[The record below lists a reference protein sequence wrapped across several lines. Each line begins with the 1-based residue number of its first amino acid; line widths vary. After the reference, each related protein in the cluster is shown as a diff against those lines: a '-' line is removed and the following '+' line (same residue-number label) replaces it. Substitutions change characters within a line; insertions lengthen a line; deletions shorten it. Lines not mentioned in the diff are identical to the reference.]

1 MTDAEKKLI
10 QANNYIMTRC
20 CHCLE
25 NSIWPQPQDTA
36 KLIEFK
42 NMITGSGLLK
52 YQLNTTKGTEMT
64 WDSTGL
70 RMSKW

>member
-10 QANNYIMTRC
+10 QANNYIMT
-20 CHCLE
+20 
-25 NSIWPQPQDTA
+25 SIWPQPQDTA

-42 NMITGSGLLK
+42 NVITGSGLLK